1 MAWLLPPWFK
11 RDGVNGALLTA
22 WERALK
28 GADPE
33 GAAALLRLEEAYGP
47 YLDLH
52 GALYGVRRLPDEPD
66 DAYRLRILAEV
77 RHPRSTE
84 EALERALEAAFP
96 GLRARVYTLVGSGE
110 LVWLDGTR
118 QLDGSWAL
126 GGGATY
132 PVLLNGACRLDG
144 SFDLGGGR
152 SYPRP
157 RPLTGEW
164 NLDGTWRLGLA
175 YHPPHANRFLV
186 EVGAAEVDLSAVLA
200 VVDRFRAA
208 GNIPTVRAT
217 VEWTPDWPGVVG
229 KVISQQVVPL
239 DGTRRLDGSWTLAP
253 VPTGEDPL

>member
-1 MAWLLPPWFK
+1 MGWLLPPWFQ
-11 RDGVNGALLTA
+11 RDGVNGALLEA
-22 WERALK
+22 WERALQ
-28 GADPE
+28 GTDPE

-52 GALYGVRRLPDEPD
+52 GTLYGVRRLPDEPD

-84 EALERALEAAFP
+84 EALEQALEATFP

-118 QLDGSWAL
+118 QLDGSWTL
-126 GGGATY
+126 GGGAAY
-132 PVLLNGACRLDG
+132 PILLNGACRLDG

-152 SYPRP
+152 YYHRP
-157 RPLTGEW
+157 RLLDGEW
-164 NLDGTWRLGLA
+164 TLDGTWRLGLS
-175 YHPPHANRFLV
+175 YHPPHANHFLV

-217 VEWTPDWPGVVG
+217 VEWTLSWSGVEG
-229 KVISQQVVPL
+229 AVITQQAPLL
-239 DGTRRLDGSWTLAP
+239 DGTHRLDGSWTLAP
-253 VPTGEDPL
+253 VSTGEEPL